1 MPAHAKSFRRCQHS
15 AQLVPAPDADNDP
28 RLSHKFL
35 RHGLFAPL
43 YPFVA
48 TSHEVG
54 RFFRVSVAGLLFDAV
69 AFCDATL
76 VISLGLRILAALLH
90 WPIGERGVL
99 RTKAQVG

>member
-1 MPAHAKSFRRCQHS
+1 MRNSFQRPT
-15 AQLVPAPDADNDP
+15 LTMT
-28 RLSHKFL
+28 
-35 RHGLFAPL
+35 HGLVTNFSGTDCSHRFTRSSPPL
-43 YPFVA
+43 MRWA
-48 TSHEVG
+48 E
-54 RFFRVSVAGLLFDAV
+54 FFRVSVAGLLFDAV